1 VRRAAASSGRVSTR
15 LIFQSAP
22 SHLCATAT
30 GLLQNIDLSNR
41 DCQALILAPTRE
53 LASQIVKV
61 VMAIGDYLGVSTM
74 ACIGGTNVRQDME
87 KLRSGVQLVVGTPGR
102 VFDMINRRAL
112 AVDFIHYFVLDEA
125 DEMLSRGFKDQIY
138 DVFQK
143 LPPSVHVGLFSA
155 TMPAD
160 VLELTSKFMRDPVQ
174 ILVKRDELTLDGIK
188 QFYVMVEREE
198 WKLDTLC
205 DLYETL
211 TITQAMIF
219 VNTRRKARAHQS
231 APLAPTRAAVPDRAD
246 RARAPA
252 GPFLQPAG

>member
-1 VRRAAASSGRVSTR
+1 MPVCSPAGVVRSQGTDTRGQPRAKSQAAS
-15 LIFQSAP
+15 LFA
-22 SHLCATAT
+22 CAYAA
-30 GLLQNIDLSNR
+30 Q
-41 DCQALILAPTRE
+41 
-53 LASQIVKV
+53 
-61 VMAIGDYLGVSTM
+61 
-74 ACIGGTNVRQDME
+74 
-87 KLRSGVQLVVGTPGR
+87 
-102 VFDMINRRAL
+102 
-112 AVDFIHYFVLDEA
+112 A

-143 LPPSVHVGLFSA
+143 LPPTVHVGLFSA

-211 TITQAMIF
+211 TITQ
-219 VNTRRKARAHQS
+219 VR
-231 APLAPTRAAVPDRAD
+231 LDRACALL
-246 RARAPA
+246 RAKGRGGGGSSEGGADCSAADERLGAWTEPYTLATARVAGDDLRQHAPKGRVA
-252 GPFLQPAG
+252 D